1 MEGVAQPEPQV
12 VAEPRAE
19 AHVPVL
25 PAQQLQPAPPAY
37 VRPRRTTRMPARYA
51 DFDMSAEAMDS
62 EVSSSAE
69 FGDNGLV
76 GVWDVDKDDIVNRKE
91 VVSQLASLAAMLENL
106 LAAICG

>member
-1 MEGVAQPEPQV
+1 
-12 VAEPRAE
+12 
-19 AHVPVL
+19 
-25 PAQQLQPAPPAY
+25 
-37 VRPRRTTRMPARYA
+37 MPAKYA

-76 GVWDVDKDDIVNRKE
+76 GGWDIDKDDTVYRKE

-106 LAAICG
+106 SAAICG